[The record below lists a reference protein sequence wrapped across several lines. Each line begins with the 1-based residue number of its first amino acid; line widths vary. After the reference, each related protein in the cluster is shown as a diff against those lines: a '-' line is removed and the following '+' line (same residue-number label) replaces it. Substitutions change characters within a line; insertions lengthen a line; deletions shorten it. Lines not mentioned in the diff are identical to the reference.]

1 MKDKLHKVMRFL
13 TVDVWRIQARDLPRS
28 RFLLLKNLRIILLAL
43 RGFRD
48 DNCTLRASA
57 LTFYTILSVVP
68 IAAMAF
74 GIAKGFGL
82 EAMLEGQIRTAL
94 EGQEQAAK
102 MIIDF
107 AKNLLES
114 AKGGVVAGVGVAIL
128 LWTVIK
134 VLGNIEKAFNHVWG
148 IKKHRSLARKFTDYI
163 SIMLVCPVL
172 MVLSGGATVIISTKV
187 EEMLAS
193 IPMFDVL
200 GPIIV
205 LVLGVLP
212 FALGWGLFAF
222 VYMFMP
228 NTRVRLKS
236 AIVAGVVA
244 GTLFQLTQWGYIN
257 FQVGV
262 SKYSAVYGS
271 FAALPLFLVWLQIS
285 WFIVLFGAE
294 LSFAHQ
300 NVDTY
305 EFEPDC
311 LTASHSFKELLSL
324 RTAQLL
330 VKNFAE
336 GVRPATASEI
346 SHELGMPIR
355 LTNDILNELV
365 GAGILSETKIEEEYK
380 EVGYQPARPPEVLT
394 AAYVLDALGRRGTND
409 LPVVKSKE
417 LTKLSDCMDKF
428 AEAVR
433 KSPANTPLGDA

>member
-13 TVDVWRIQARDLPRS
+13 TVDIWRIQASDLTRG
-28 RFLLLKNLRIILLAL
+28 RHLLLKNLRIILLAL

-48 DNCTLRASA
+48 DNCSLRASA

-74 GIAKGFGL
+74 GVAKGFGL
-82 EAMLEGQIRTAL
+82 EAMLERQISTAF

-114 AKGGVVAGVGVAIL
+114 TKGGVVAGIGVAIL

-148 IKKHRSLARKFTDYI
+148 IQKNRSLARKFTDYI

-172 MVLSGGATVIISTKV
+172 MIISTSATTAISSGV
-187 EEMLAS
+187 RELIERVSWLE
-193 IPMFDVL
+193 
-200 GPIIV
+200 PISG
-205 LVLGVLP
+205 LVLFLLGFIP
-212 FALGWGLFAF
+212 FLLGAVLFAF
-222 VYMFMP
+222 VYSFMP
-228 NTRVRLKS
+228 NTRVKLKS
-236 AIVAGVVA
+236 AIIAGVVA
-244 GTLFQLTQWGYIN
+244 GTLFQLTQWAYIN

-262 SKYSAVYGS
+262 SKYSAIYGS
-271 FAALPLFLVWLQIS
+271 FAALPLFLVWLQLS
-285 WFIVLFGAE
+285 WLIVLFGAE

-311 LTASHSFKELLSL
+311 LAVSHSFKTLLSL
-324 RTAQLL
+324 RTTQLL

-336 GVRPATASEI
+336 GVRPATATEI
-346 SHELGMPIR
+346 SHALGIPIR
-355 LTNDILNELV
+355 LANDILYELV
-365 GAGILSETKIEEEYK
+365 RAGILSETKIEEEDK
-380 EVGYQPARPPEVLT
+380 EVGYQPARPPDVLT
-394 AAYVLDALGRRGTND
+394 AAYVIDAMGRRGTD
-409 LPVVKSKE
+409 DIPVVKSQE
-417 LTKLSDCMDKF
+417 LTKLSDCMETF
-428 AEAVR
+428 AEAVK
-433 KSPANTPLGDA
+433 KSPANAPLKDI